1 MAKQYSDPEL
11 GAMPNVNST
20 GLNDESRIMNK
31 VNARIGSKQVPR
43 KTAPKKARTPLI
55 RTGKTTPVATNAI
68 KPGAQGN
75 AASTTTGVNSGA
87 LQAAAARLLSK
98 K

>member
-31 VNARIGSKQVPR
+31 VNARVGSKQVPR

-68 KPGAQGN
+68 KH
-75 AASTTTGVNSGA
+75 SGA